1 MTNNDELK
9 YYEQRIWE
17 FKDVPISD
25 NNLNVSVLFTDSQ
38 WGISPARLKFQIAN
52 YKRKTFEWMH
62 FTHKDTMLY
71 LSKADNGMSV
81 VQENKQSIL
90 NGDTQKGFT
99 CKCDKNITI
108 KTVFL
113 TKSEYGG
120 ELCVRL
126 ALSEKET
133 GYLDSEVIYL
143 PYIDYLSLITI
154 FKNFRDNYLTIS
166 NNVFIGVILDKIYSK
181 MDSLNGKFNEHLS
194 ILDGI
199 RFNNDKKI
207 EDEILKETP
216 KIIDTIE
223 LKNTDIK
230 IEEPIKEES
239 KPVVEKIQLTPEI
252 PKELSD
258 FTEFVK
264 ENKDKVDISFVSN
277 TAKSAL
283 DEINKG
289 STITVKLN
297 EELFTSKMLCGDL
310 SKLEQIVINSIS
322 TDIPLLSILKVFVKE
337 IGKNESDIKSIFFP
351 NINDREF
358 NAILYLSTRYLKIV
372 LNTHLSKKQPL
383 QDRVFPFFANIDTS
397 NKFVSKNPIEESC
410 I

>member
-154 FKNFRDNYLTIS
+154 FKNFRDKYLLKFKNYKVMSCTRQNIS
-166 NNVFIGVILDKIYSK
+166 WG
-181 MDSLNGKFNEHLS
+181 
-194 ILDGI
+194 
-199 RFNNDKKI
+199 
-207 EDEILKETP
+207 
-216 KIIDTIE
+216 
-223 LKNTDIK
+223 
-230 IEEPIKEES
+230 
-239 KPVVEKIQLTPEI
+239 
-252 PKELSD
+252 
-258 FTEFVK
+258 
-264 ENKDKVDISFVSN
+264 
-277 TAKSAL
+277 
-283 DEINKG
+283 
-289 STITVKLN
+289 
-297 EELFTSKMLCGDL
+297 
-310 SKLEQIVINSIS
+310 
-322 TDIPLLSILKVFVKE
+322 
-337 IGKNESDIKSIFFP
+337 KSIDITHMVFDDNF
-351 NINDREF
+351 INEYNCEFMIYINNKKYDR
-358 NAILYLSTRYLKIV
+358 
-372 LNTHLSKKQPL
+372 
-383 QDRVFPFFANIDTS
+383 
-397 NKFVSKNPIEESC
+397 
-410 I
+410 